1 MYVWVGVGEWWWRK
15 MNELEVLIREEGSL
29 KIFLNG
35 MAVRPLLVPIP
46 ERGGA
51 LSLRRRGGCREPER
65 GRFSY

>member
-1 MYVWVGVGEWWWRK
+1 